1 MKKFLLSIFC
11 CMLAVFSVQAQ
22 SYVKVT
28 SAPTDWSGD
37 YLIVYETGNVA
48 FNGGLITLDAVNNTI
63 GVKITNGEIAADETT
78 DKAIFTIAKSGDSYT
93 IKSKSGTYIGNNS
106 NSNALSS
113 STSELLNTIS
123 IEDGSPKIV
132 GKGGSV
138 LRYNATSGQY
148 RFRYFKSGT
157 YKNQKA
163 IALYKYTEATGG
175 EEETPTAPG
184 APVLPEEQTFRG
196 SMMVEI
202 TSIAADATVYYT
214 TDESDPAQ
222 SDTRIEYT
230 EPFEITA
237 TTTVK
242 AFAVNEVGASETVT
256 KIYTLFVVEETEGY
270 YIKVVSEPTDWS
282 GKYLVVYEEGADAYV
297 FNGKDENFGYVLA
310 TTDGDVIKANSE
322 VDAVAVTVAAM
333 DGGYSVKTA
342 AGYVYGVNGS
352 NALKF
357 GATDQ
362 ANTIAFVVGEG
373 VEIVSNTSVLRF
385 NSASNNMRFRYYK
398 SETYASQQPIQ
409 LYKYVES
416 LPLYRSLTVTD
427 AKYATLYLGFNA
439 RIPSTVEA
447 YTVTKVNDGWV
458 SLTQVTGVIP
468 SQTGIIVKAAAG
480 DYKFFMGE
488 TATADVTGNL
498 LEGTVNA
505 TNITEEAYV
514 LGIVDGEVGLYKAEM
529 NGGVW
534 LNNANKAY
542 LPASAVPNKSVA
554 FYGFDWDGTTGVENV
569 VVETEVKTIFDLTGR
584 RVEEITAPGIYIV
597 NGKKVFVK

>member
-1 MKKFLLSIFC
+1 MKKFLLSIFAV
-11 CMLAVFSVQAQ
+11 MLAVFSVQAQ
-22 SYVKVT
+22 NYVKVT
-28 SAPTDWSGD
+28 SAPADWSGD
-37 YLIVYETGNVA
+37 YLIVYEAGNVA
-48 FNGGLITLDAVNNTI
+48 FNGSLTTLDAANNNVEVVI
-63 GVKITNGEIAADETT
+63 NGDNIAAT
-78 DKAIFTIAKSGDSYT
+78 DATNAIKFTITKSETSYT
-93 IKSKSGTYIGNNS
+93 IKSASGYYIGNTADS
-106 NSNALSS
+106 NKLYSNK
-113 STSELLNTIS
+113 STKYNNTIS
-123 IEDGSPKIV
+123 LNNDGTVQIV
-132 GKGGSV
+132 GSGGSV
-138 LRYNATSGQY
+138 LRYNANSGNY
-148 RFRYFKSGT
+148 RFRYYKSSSYT
-157 YKNQKA
+157 NQKA
-163 IALYKYTEATGG
+163 IALYKYTEEGAG
-175 EEETPTAPG
+175 EETPTVPG

-196 SMMVEI
+196 SMEVAI
-202 TSIAADATVYYT
+202 TGIADGVTVYYT
-214 TDESDPAQ
+214 TDGTEPSESNGEA
-222 SDTRIEYT
+222 YAA
-230 EPFEITA
+230 PFEITA

-242 AFAVNEVGASETVT
+242 AVAVNEVGASEVVT

-297 FNGKDENFGYVLA
+297 FNGKDENFGYVSA

-342 AGYVYGVNGS
+342 AGYIYGQVGS

-357 GATDQ
+357 GDTGQ

-373 VEIVSNTSVLRF
+373 VKIISNTSVLRF

-398 SETYASQQPIQ
+398 SDTYADQQPVQ

-416 LPLYRSLTVTD
+416 LPLYHSLTVTD
-427 AKYATLYLGFNA
+427 AKYATLYLAFNA

-488 TATADVTGNL
+488 TVTADVEGNL
-498 LEGTVNA
+498 LEGTLFNA
-505 TNITEEAYV
+505 YIEEEAYV
-514 LGIVDGEVGLYKAEM
+514 LGKVDDVVGLYLAEM
-529 NGGVW
+529 TDGAW

-542 LPASAVPNKSVA
+542 LPAPAGSNIAAYS
-554 FYGFDWDGTTGVENV
+554 FRFGEGTTGIENV
-569 VVETEVKTIFDLTGR
+569 TTENVNVTVIYDLTGR
-584 RVEEITAPGIYIV
+584 RVEAITAPGIYVV
-597 NGKKVFVK
+597 NGKKVLVK